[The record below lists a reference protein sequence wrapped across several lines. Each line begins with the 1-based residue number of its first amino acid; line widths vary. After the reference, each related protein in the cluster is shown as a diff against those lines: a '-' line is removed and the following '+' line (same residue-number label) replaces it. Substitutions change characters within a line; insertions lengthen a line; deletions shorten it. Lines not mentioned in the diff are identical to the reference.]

1 MTTMTTTT
9 VKMMRNDDDRRSASR
24 GGAFVPEKKILH
36 HHHHHRRRRS
46 FVVNTFLFLIV
57 LLIVDVFVDSS
68 FAAVTPI
75 PSASWHDFVAEC
87 LNESGA
93 EVTGK
98 CTTWASGNDYGT
110 MRNWDVSLVEDMNG
124 WDNTAEVSCF
134 GLGCKWTF
142 NGDISQ
148 WNTGGG
154 DEYGINVL

>member
-1 MTTMTTTT
+1 MMTRFSSSSST
-9 VKMMRNDDDRRSASR
+9 
-24 GGAFVPEKKILH
+24 
-36 HHHHHRRRRS
+36 HRRRRRRRRRPKGES
-46 FVVNTFLFLIV
+46 FFLRF
-57 LLIVDVFVDSS
+57 DESS
-68 FAAVTPI
+68 FFFNIIIVPFLLMMGKYHRVVSGLTAI
-75 PSASWHDFVAEC
+75 PSENWHDFVAEC

-148 WNTGGG
+148 WNIGGG